1 MEKVTTNKLLMGK
14 QMKKITDEASA
25 KYAFISLA
33 IVGSILAVIT
43 YFGIQDTEKRQ
54 EYIRKNGERTL
65 AFYTS
70 ESGQMSSV
78 LYWFSFKID
87 DDEYESSLNRPF
99 AVPPTYPFKQIPIL
113 VAYDK
118 SDPSQNITLP
128 QETFEYRGYSI
139 RWLKFEDSPTYY
151 MDFKKQK

>member
-1 MEKVTTNKLLMGK
+1 MGK
-14 QMKKITDEASA
+14 QMKNLSDEASA
-25 KYAFISLA
+25 KYAFIFLG
-33 IVGSILAVIT
+33 IVGSILAVLT
-43 YFGIQDTEKRQ
+43 YFGIQNTEKKQ

-65 AFYTS
+65 AFYS
-70 ESGQMSSV
+70 RESGQMSSV
-78 LYWFSFKID
+78 TYWFEFKLD
-87 DDEYESSLNRPF
+87 GDNYESSLHGPF
-99 AVPPTYPFKQIPIL
+99 AVPPTYPFKQVPIL

-151 MDFKKQK
+151 MDIRKLD

>member
-1 MEKVTTNKLLMGK
+1 
-14 QMKKITDEASA
+14 MKNLSDEASA
-25 KYAFISLA
+25 KYAFIFLG
-33 IVGSILAVIT
+33 IVGSILAVLT
-43 YFGIQDTEKRQ
+43 YFGIQNTEKKQ

-65 AFYTS
+65 AFYS
-70 ESGQMSSV
+70 RESGQMSSV
-78 LYWFSFKID
+78 TYWFEFKLD
-87 DDEYESSLNRPF
+87 GDNYESSLHRPF
-99 AVPPTYPFKQIPIL
+99 AVPPTYPFKQVPIL

-151 MDFKKQK
+151 MDIRKLD